1 MSNDVIGKCWNCSSQ
16 LSAADYGRENNC
28 LKCGKPSRVCRNCRW
43 YDPGVTDQCGE
54 PTADPVMDKVRAN
67 YCDFF
72 EPTLQPVGASDSS
85 ADDLRQAAEDLFK
98 F

>member
-1 MSNDVIGKCWNCSSQ
+1 MSDTKLGKCWNCGIE
-16 LSAADYGRENNC
+16 LGPHDYGRETNC

-43 YDPGVTDQCGE
+43 YAPGQTNECKE
-54 PTADPVMDKVRAN
+54 PVAERVMEKEKPN

-72 EPTLQPVGASDSS
+72 EPASDPVGGGSGPEDE
-85 ADDLRQAAEDLFK
+85 LLNAAEDLFK